1 MVKLIELFFQRILKT
16 LCLKDKGSQNYKEFR
31 KEEFNNKTTIWHDK

>member
-16 LCLKDKGSQNYKEFR
+16 LCLKVENSQSYKKSR
-31 KEEFNNKTTIWHDK
+31 KEKFNNKTTIWHDK